1 MLCPCYLSILL
12 GYSYTLILKIV
23 YYEGVDKESQMS
35 TLTPEQRTKII
46 EAGLLID
53 SVRIDLIPDD
63 PNYESPEEQDL
74 GVIYSNIHN
83 FIYQNE

>member
-1 MLCPCYLSILL
+1 MGTLS
-12 GYSYTLILKIV
+12 
-23 YYEGVDKESQMS
+23 Q
-35 TLTPEQRTKII
+35 EQRTKLI

-74 GVIYSNIHN
+74 GVIYSNIHD